1 MAKPHLVTVLGREIP
16 VRSVASE
23 EKVREVEAFVNGR
36 IELIRQRLTTADPQL
51 IVSLAML
58 NLAEEFLT
66 LQANQMGTSK
76 LENRLSNILD
86 RLDQAL

>member
-16 VRSVASE
+16 VRSAASE
-23 EKVREVEAFVNGR
+23 EKVREVETFVNGR
-36 IELIRQRLTTADPQL
+36 IELLRQRLTIADPQL
-51 IVSLAML
+51 IISLAML

-66 LQANQMGTSK
+66 LQANQTGTDR